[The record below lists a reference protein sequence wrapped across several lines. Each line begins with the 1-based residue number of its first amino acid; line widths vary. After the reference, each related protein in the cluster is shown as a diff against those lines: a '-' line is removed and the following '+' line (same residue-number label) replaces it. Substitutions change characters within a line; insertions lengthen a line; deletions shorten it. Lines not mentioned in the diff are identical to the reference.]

1 MTMRTQISDNL
12 LKSMSLNLDGC
23 SKGKSLPRITQVIEL
38 RAWSLHQQLRRIQT
52 PVNRVLAA
60 PSPVLLICR
69 SLRAKRICE
78 CWNTMRSFIWASSA
92 KNRKRRNVTIGS
104 SFRGLKSDCFT
115 RRSSSSKSS
124 LKKDL
129 KSNTSSGL
137 KNKTY
142 KFRKYSRVPPKLKTT
157 SLLWRVICRLRLST

>member
-1 MTMRTQISDNL
+1 MTMKSQISDNS
-12 LKSMSLNLDGC
+12 LKSLSLNFDGC
-23 SKGKSLPRITQVIEL
+23 SKGKFLPRTTQVIEL
-38 RAWSLHQQLRRIQT
+38 RAWSLYQQLRRIQT

-60 PSPVLLICR
+60 PSPALLICR

-104 SFRGLKSDCFT
+104 SFSGLKSDCFI
-115 RRSSSSKSS
+115 RRLSSSKSS

-157 SLLWRVICRLRLST
+157 SPQWRVICSLRLST